1 MTDDTTPLRTF
12 QNILCCL
19 GGTYV
24 EKGGVMCAYGGPS
37 DPQLCTA
44 GVLRTPCRGTLPAP
58 LCPLRGLS
66 GLIGTAQWPYYSLNL
81 RYT

>member
-24 EKGGVMCAYGGPS
+24 EKGGVMCAYG
-37 DPQLCTA
+37 
-44 GVLRTPCRGTLPAP
+44 VLRTPCRGSPPTE
-58 LCPLRGLS
+58 G
-66 GLIGTAQWPYYSLNL
+66 GGIVTVGTAQWPYYSLNL